1 MILYFCPHQIYKNK
15 KHKMITELT
24 VEEMASIEGGEYII
38 IYRLGPNGEII
49 MERKNI

>member
-1 MILYFCPHQIYKNK
+1 
-15 KHKMITELT
+15 MITELT

-49 MERKNI
+49 IERKKV